1 MNKRKPPE
9 YSGGWSLRTIDR
21 IAWLIQYIHHTPTI
35 QQVGLVLRPYRR
47 DQRVLKP
54 ISGTPTDIFYV
65 SAPYDIMQGLK
76 TEQADTNPELIET
89 AINPMFS
96 KYGILI
102 IVLIA
107 ITPIPYKLSAVPPM
121 KIPKNYIQKNT
132 IVSRHRKFR
141 KNANAPIPK
150 ISLAYQP
157 EKIFHI
163 QKFTIYYVHKI
174 NNTCGLRM
182 GYWLPHDVLSSKI
195 FLPLLFNIFF

>member
-89 AINPMFS
+89 AIKPMFS

-107 ITPIPYKLSAVPPM
+107 ITPIPYKLLSVPPGEN
-121 KIPKNYIQKNT
+121 PKNYIQKKHKCTNPKNFIGIST
-132 IVSRHRKFR
+132 R
-141 KNANAPIPK
+141 KNFSYTK
-150 ISLAYQP
+150 I
-157 EKIFHI
+157 
-163 QKFTIYYVHKI
+163 
-174 NNTCGLRM
+174 
-182 GYWLPHDVLSSKI
+182 HDILCPQNK
-195 FLPLLFNIFF
+195 